1 MSLSTRD
8 VVSRLLFLACIGT
21 LQSAGQHVEHFNCN
35 SPTGLYYI
43 SGLDWSTVYNNATA
57 GGHKCRTIT
66 PTVSFALINSTDLSG
81 TNRNCLLAFLA
92 HIAAAHPG
100 NSVSAWLD
108 SSTGTDRHC
117 YPGPACSSTNV
128 TICKFNKPEAAD
140 LTNSCPILPPITNG
154 IITYPSGLVFPSEA
168 FYACNIG
175 YRLHGPSHRASHS
188 HYVKQ
193 PGDIPVPATWD
204 SSSSHTCNVNNCQA
218 PRLADGQISGTSPYY
233 MASCNVG
240 FKLVGNAQ
248 ITCISD
254 TETTP
259 MPACQP
265 IRCPAPS
272 IPHSAG
278 LMDKY
283 SDIGQQVEVNCSRG
297 YRLVGNSTVECTRFG
312 GWTSLPTCEAIRC
325 PAPSIP
331 HSAGLIDKYSDIGQR
346 VDLNCSHGYRLVGN
360 STVECEGSGGWTS
373 LPTCEKIHIHCQAP
387 AQPEN
392 GYLLL
397 DGLEVHSAFNI
408 TCKEG
413 YRSTQAEPSK
423 CMPSGNWSNPPGKCE
438 EAKCRKQEAPPN
450 GELIGY
456 IEVPLAGRE
465 VFYYCNDDYELEGSR
480 TQKCKMDG
488 DWTGLAPA
496 CVKKATEEQVSWVSQ
511 PASLSV
517 IVVMVVMVLVALLL
531 PLCFILSRN
540 RSRSQ
545 DMLDSG
551 QTNAKEE
558 PDVPGEQYAQ
568 PTDMMSNL
576 SSQRKDRPI
585 VSSDS
590 VPRNSCISA
599 GASSLSDQSRPS
611 GIVPSTPIGRH
622 LGSMENLVSDDGQD
636 EHMYADPH
644 LNDDLD
650 DIMKTLAVSDCIMP
664 PVAAPRQQSEATA
677 KSNAP
682 PDAEN
687 SHADVYEKY
696 DVDQETV
703 TTMPTGG
710 QADDGVPHAA
720 VRKRD
725 SVSAP
730 SKPQRIS
737 SYTPTVLQPCPNVS
751 AATAA
756 TTAVRVQSY
765 TMVDLKKKTPRDET
779 NKKKTTNSPMALT
792 PTVKTNSADTGIS
805 HGGSAAK
812 DGVYVNMKV

>member
-1 MSLSTRD
+1 MSLSIRD
-8 VVSRLLFLACIGT
+8 VVLRLLLLECITT

-43 SGLDWSTVYNNATA
+43 SGLDWSTKYNSTTA
-57 GGHKCRTIT
+57 AGHKCRTILT
-66 PTVSFALINSTDLSG
+66 DVSFALINSTDLSG

-100 NSVSAWLD
+100 NSVSAWLY
-108 SSTGTDRHC
+108 SSTGRDRHC
-117 YPGPACSSTNV
+117 YPGPTCSSTNV

-175 YRLHGPSHRASHS
+175 YRLHGPSHRASRS

-204 SSSSHTCNVNNCQA
+204 PSSSHTCNVNNCHA
-218 PRLADGQISGTSPYY
+218 PRLPDGQVLGTSPYY
-233 MASCNVG
+233 MAKCDVG

-259 MPACQP
+259 KPACQP

-278 LMDKY
+278 LMDNY

-312 GWTSLPTCEAIRC
+312 GWTSLPTCE
-325 PAPSIP
+325 
-331 HSAGLIDKYSDIGQR
+331 
-346 VDLNCSHGYRLVGN
+346 
-360 STVECEGSGGWTS
+360 E
-373 LPTCEKIHIHCQAP
+373 IHIHCQAP

-397 DGLEVHSAFNI
+397 DGLDVHSAFNI

-423 CMPSGNWSNPPGKCE
+423 CMPSGSWSNPPGKCE

-450 GELIGY
+450 GEIIGY
-456 IEVPLAGRE
+456 IPLAGRE

-488 DWTGLAPA
+488 NWTGLAPA

-576 SSQRKDRPI
+576 SSKRKDRPI

-590 VPRNSCISA
+590 VPRNNCISA

-682 PDAEN
+682 PEAEN
-687 SHADVYEKY
+687 SHADDYEKY
-696 DVDQETV
+696 DVDQETM

>member
-1 MSLSTRD
+1 MSLSIRD
-8 VVSRLLFLACIGT
+8 VVLRLLLLECITT

-43 SGLDWSTVYNNATA
+43 SGLDWSTKYNSTTA
-57 GGHKCRTIT
+57 AGHKCRTILT
-66 PTVSFALINSTDLSG
+66 DVSFALINSTDLSG

-100 NSVSAWLD
+100 NSVSAWLY
-108 SSTGTDRHC
+108 SSTGRDRHC
-117 YPGPACSSTNV
+117 YPGPTCSSTNV

-175 YRLHGPSHRASHS
+175 YRLHGPSHRASRS

-204 SSSSHTCNVNNCQA
+204 PSSSHTCNVNNCHA
-218 PRLADGQISGTSPYY
+218 PRLPDGQVLGTSPYY
-233 MASCNVG
+233 MAKCDVG

-259 MPACQP
+259 KPACQP

-278 LMDKY
+278 LMDNY

-397 DGLEVHSAFNI
+397 DGLDVHSAFNI

-423 CMPSGNWSNPPGKCE
+423 CMPSGSWSNPPGKCE

-450 GELIGY
+450 GEIIGY
-456 IEVPLAGRE
+456 IPLAGRE

-488 DWTGLAPA
+488 NWTGLAPA

-576 SSQRKDRPI
+576 SSKRKDRPI

-590 VPRNSCISA
+590 VPRNNCISA

-682 PDAEN
+682 PEAEN
-687 SHADVYEKY
+687 SHADDYEKY
-696 DVDQETV
+696 DVDQETM

>member
-43 SGLDWSTVYNNATA
+43 SGLLWSTKYNNATA
-57 GGHKCRTIT
+57 AADKCQTAA
-66 PTVSFALINSTDLSG
+66 PGVSFALISSTDFSG
-81 TNRNCLLAFLA
+81 TNMNCLLAFLA

-108 SSTGTDRHC
+108 SSTGTNRRC
-117 YPGPACSSTNV
+117 YPGPACSNTNV
-128 TICKFNKPEAAD
+128 TICKYNKPDAAN
-140 LTNSCPILPPITNG
+140 LTNSCPVLPPITNG
-154 IITYPSGLVFPSEA
+154 IIMYPSGLVFPSEA
-168 FYACNIG
+168 FYTCNIG
-175 YRLHGPSHRASHS
+175 YQLHGHSNRACESYKKS
-188 HYVKQ
+188 TTST
-193 PGDIPVPATWD
+193 PATPAAWK
-204 SSSSHTCNVNNCQA
+204 STPTPTPICNAIQCPP
-218 PRLADGQISGTSPYY
+218 PR
-233 MASCNVG
+233 
-240 FKLVGNAQ
+240 
-248 ITCISD
+248 
-254 TETTP
+254 
-259 MPACQP
+259 
-265 IRCPAPS
+265 
-272 IPHSAG
+272 IPHSTD
-278 LMDKY
+278 LIDKY
-283 SDIGQQVEVNCSRG
+283 YDIGQQVEVNCSQG
-297 YRLVGNSTVECTRFG
+297 YRLVGNSAVECMRFG
-312 GWTSLPTCEAIRC
+312 GWTSLPTCE
-325 PAPSIP
+325 
-331 HSAGLIDKYSDIGQR
+331 
-346 VDLNCSHGYRLVGN
+346 
-360 STVECEGSGGWTS
+360 E
-373 LPTCEKIHIHCQAP
+373 IHCQAP
-387 AQPEN
+387 ARPEN

-423 CMPSGNWSNPPGKCE
+423 CMPSGNWSSPPGKCE

-517 IVVMVVMVLVALLL
+517 IVVMVVMVLAALLL
-531 PLCFILSRN
+531 PLCFILSRY

-568 PTDMMSNL
+568 PTDIMSNL

-590 VPRNSCISA
+590 VPCNSCISA
-599 GASSLSDQSRPS
+599 GTSSLSDQSRPS

-682 PDAEN
+682 PDVEN

-751 AATAA
+751 TATAA